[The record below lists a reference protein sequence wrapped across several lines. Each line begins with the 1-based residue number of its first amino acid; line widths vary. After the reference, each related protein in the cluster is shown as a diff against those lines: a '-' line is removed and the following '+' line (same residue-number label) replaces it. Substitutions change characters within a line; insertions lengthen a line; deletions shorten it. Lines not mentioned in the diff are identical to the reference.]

1 MLNDFI
7 NCKGLDENMILNMT
21 DLCQGIQENSDL
33 PVHNFTIEPE
43 IFVIKNCDFLILLT
57 LIYKL

>member
-7 NCKGLDENMILNMT
+7 DCKGLDENMILNMT

-43 IFVIKNCDFLILLT
+43 IFVIKNCDF
-57 LIYKL
+57 